1 MKNRLGRGTIALL
14 ALATLGLGLLP
25 HAARAGRPAA
35 DAQYFALLPVT
46 MRDASL
52 ATGGDFP
59 RPPTSLPL
67 TREPSTTPSPTSVT
81 PSLTPS
87 ATSEP
92 DTATPSP
99 TSVPAETP
107 TELPATG
114 RIHGR
119 YTESGQPLA
128 AGYGDV
134 GLPQIELHRCLSRDC
149 VKVANTIAQEGGVAE
164 FVNPP
169 ALGSGQYYQIVWVND
184 QGLGYDGHLYRW
196 WSRKVTSAEF
206 GAGQDVDVG
215 VMEVANLELTNPCH
229 DCLQT
234 LPITFKW
241 NPRSNAAEVY
251 RWSLFKQC
259 GHDEYRVNA
268 YQTQAL
274 GHAKE
279 YVVSSPP
286 PEYRY
291 DEKYCWFIH
300 IDDGR
305 NGSGWT
311 YYAHRVTF
319 CSSPETCR

>member
-1 MKNRLGRGTIALL
+1 MRAQLGRAALAVL
-14 ALATLGLGLLP
+14 ALATLGLAALP
-25 HAARAGRPAA
+25 QSAGAGRPAA
-35 DAQYFALLPVT
+35 DAEYLALLPLT

-52 ATGGDFP
+52 APGGDVP
-59 RPPTSLPL
+59 HPPTALPL
-67 TREPSTTPSPTSVT
+67 TREPTTTPSPTSLPASMT
-81 PSLTPS
+81 PSASPT

-92 DTATPSP
+92 ETPTP
-99 TSVPAETP
+99 DATP

-119 YTESGQPLA
+119 YVENGEPLP
-128 AGYGDV
+128 AGYGAES
-134 GLPQIELHRCLSRDC
+134 LPQIELHRCLSSDC
-149 VKVANTIAQEGGVAE
+149 EKVANTLVAEGGTVE

-169 ALGSGQYYQIVWVND
+169 PLGAGQYYQIVWVND
-184 QGLGYDGHLYRW
+184 PGLSYDGFLYRW
-196 WSRKVTSAEF
+196 WSRKVTGAEF
-206 GAGQDVDVG
+206 GTGQVVDVG
-215 VMEVANLELTNPCH
+215 VMDVANLELTNPCH

-241 NPRSNAAEVY
+241 NLRPNAAEIY
-251 RWSLFKQC
+251 RWSLFKEC

-268 YQTQAL
+268 YQTQPL

-286 PEYRY
+286 PGFRY

-305 NGSGWT
+305 NGTGST
-311 YYAHRVTF
+311 FYAHRVTF
-319 CSSPETCR
+319 CSSPATCR

>member
-1 MKNRLGRGTIALL
+1 MNRQLGRIATGVL
-14 ALATLGLGLLP
+14 ALATLGLAVLP
-25 HAARAGRPAA
+25 RAATAGRPAA
-35 DAQYFALLPVT
+35 DAKYFAMLPVA
-46 MRDASL
+46 MRNASL
-52 ATGGDFP
+52 APGGDFP
-59 RPPTSLPL
+59 RPATALPTPN
-67 TREPSTTPSPTSVT
+67 EPSTTPTPTTLSPTLT
-81 PSLTPS
+81 PSVPPS

-92 DTATPSP
+92 ATATPA
-99 TSVPAETP
+99 VTP

-119 YTESGQPLA
+119 YTENGQPLA
-128 AGYGDV
+128 AGYGAES
-134 GLPQIELHRCLSRDC
+134 LPQVELHRCLSLDC
-149 VKVANTIAQEGGVAE
+149 EKVANTLVTEGGAVE

-169 ALGSGQYYQIVWVND
+169 PLGPGQYYQIVWVND
-184 QGLGYDGHLYRW
+184 PGLSYDGFLYRW

-215 VMEVANLELTNPCH
+215 TMDVANLELTNPCH

-241 NPRSNAAEVY
+241 DPRPNAAEIY
-251 RWSLFKQC
+251 RWSLFKEC

-274 GHAKE
+274 GHAKQ

-286 PEYRY
+286 PPFKY

-305 NGSGWT
+305 NGTGST
-311 YYAHRVTF
+311 FYAYRVTF